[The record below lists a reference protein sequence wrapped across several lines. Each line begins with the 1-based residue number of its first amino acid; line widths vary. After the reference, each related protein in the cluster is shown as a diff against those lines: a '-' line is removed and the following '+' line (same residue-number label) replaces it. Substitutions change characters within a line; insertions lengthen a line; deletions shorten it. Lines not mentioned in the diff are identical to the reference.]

1 MQYSEIAKTSIRV
14 KSQNCNIY
22 FFIQLNNK
30 LIPQCVFLVNAC
42 DFYIVGIIG
51 AIIRGTTKC
60 WYCDEFF
67 LLKQVLRIINICFS
81 LNTKKKKNIPTYF
94 INHYIITFHS
104 PPISFGTRLLTFLA
118 WCSHFNENNSG
129 GARLFTIHNID
140 NYPIKFLL
148 QAFPYIWWRDLQYPY
163 FGSNRESEPWVRLL

>member
-1 MQYSEIAKTSIRV
+1 MRVLSKCMRLLYCWYYWCHYSWHYEMLILWWVFLTEASFK
-14 KSQNCNIY
+14 
-22 FFIQLNNK
+22 NNK
-30 LIPQCVFLVNAC
+30 HMLFPQ
-42 DFYIVGIIG
+42 Y
-51 AIIRGTTKC
+51 
-60 WYCDEFF
+60 
-67 LLKQVLRIINICFS
+67 
-81 LNTKKKKNIPTYF
+81 KKKNIPTYF

>member
-1 MQYSEIAKTSIRV
+1 MRLLYCWYYWCHYSWHYEMLISWWVFLTEASFK
-14 KSQNCNIY
+14 
-22 FFIQLNNK
+22 NNK
-30 LIPQCVFLVNAC
+30 HMLFPQ
-42 DFYIVGIIG
+42 Y
-51 AIIRGTTKC
+51 
-60 WYCDEFF
+60 
-67 LLKQVLRIINICFS
+67 
-81 LNTKKKKNIPTYF
+81 KKKKNIPTYF

-129 GARLFTIHNID
+129 GARLITIHNID